1 MYLHIYGSYSVINA
15 VRYGT
20 AFPQFSEIA
29 NRQDF
34 FADFL
39 NVVIYM
45 LLDVHWRY
53 KNMLFCVG
61 NVRHEHLA
69 NQIASCF
76 KLKKF
81 KTIWGIKL
89 IILCI
94 VRQPLKLQKYYA
106 ILGYDPNIL
115 LPNQFAGRFTFD
127 LFHLLI
133 LIPRVHCYI
142 VLFWRCVWWIQMVVP
157 LPKNI
162 HQDLLYTHNLQWI
175 DTWY

>member
-1 MYLHIYGSYSVINA
+1 M
-15 VRYGT
+15 
-20 AFPQFSEIA
+20 
-29 NRQDF
+29 
-34 FADFL
+34 

-61 NVRHEHLA
+61 NVRHELLA
-69 NQIASCF
+69 NQIASRF

-127 LFHLLI
+127 LFQLLI
-133 LIPRVHCYI
+133 LIRESI
-142 VLFWRCVWWIQMVVP
+142 AT
-157 LPKNI
+157 
-162 HQDLLYTHNLQWI
+162 LYFSDVAFDEVKWLCLYQKIYTKTYCIPTIYNELI
-175 DTWY
+175 LDINFV